1 MLNLTK
7 MNLYRL
13 IKSKTYIAILVFFV
27 FTFLVGWIIIKM
39 DVNYQSTDGSSSIS
53 FEMEDSELESMTISG
68 VYSAMAGPLVCYAVA
83 IFSIIH
89 CDKERKHG
97 FIKNLSVRKQEK
109 ALVFLT
115 KIVPAIPVAIAF
127 HIAMFAGTALGLST
141 KGPFPMGDSIA
152 QTAQFAMINILLC
165 TGIAAFSMTVYE
177 LFRNTIPA
185 VILILVTL
193 SGITGEVVRLG
204 EMCLCRFGVLSETF
218 LEKFEITRHF
228 MSTRISGLNI
238 ANMLDAK
245 PSNIVIALAGMTV
258 YLAIGMILYQKKD
271 IV

>member
-13 IKSKTYIAILVFFV
+13 MKSKTYIAILVFFV
-27 FTFLVGWIIIKM
+27 FTFLVGWIIINM
-39 DVNYQSTDGSSSIS
+39 NMQYQSADGSGSIT
-53 FEMEDSELESMTISG
+53 FKMEDSGAGSLTISELYIALARA
-68 VYSAMAGPLVCYAVA
+68 VVCYAVA
-83 IFSIIH
+83 VFAIIH

-97 FIKNLSVRKQEK
+97 FIKNLSAGKQEK
-109 ALVFLT
+109 AMAFLT
-115 KIVPAIPVAIAF
+115 KIVPSFLVAVAF
-127 HIAMFAGTALGLST
+127 HIAMFAGTALGLSM

-152 QTAQFAMINILLC
+152 KTAQFSMINILLC

-177 LFRNTIPA
+177 LFRNTVPA
-185 VILILVTL
+185 IILVLVTL
-193 SGITGEVVRLG
+193 SGITGKLVMLG

-238 ANMLDAK
+238 ANMFDAK